1 MKDSNKKIRKF
12 NFILIFILML
22 LIILIYALYILKVDI
37 NTTNLEEKLSYA
49 DHTGRFD
56 EEFNSLSLADDIPVT
71 SGEDGNGTL
80 WMPVV
85 NEQEEMEATNGQIYC
100 VEPGDIITVGE
111 STSGN
116 RIEADFAVTDEQLED
131 ILRNTATE
139 VETGHND
146 HASNVENYLK
156 TSTTY
161 FYCNNEHYIESDSF
175 VNSETGEQVDNLYDV
190 AFQLSWRESPEF
202 QIGSWTRLKQLM
214 VWDSVLCLKEGFS
227 LEDEVRDTTSE
238 EKRAIKTIKLYSGGI
253 ISEEAFREV
262 FGDEAGFDF
271 IKGYTPKGYQA
282 VMENI
287 EANGGTMK
295 IDDGAT
301 YGEDIFADIDQDEK
315 TILLGPFSIDYIDDR
330 ISVGD
335 IAVGGISDMYLM
347 DEQGNRINIDYI
359 ELDHDN
365 DGMNEAYEVDNDHKY
380 NSFFSAIMPDNLGET
395 AGEVNINLLDYWEYS
410 KIYPDPNQEFY
421 VRFSYTGDEA
431 PKSVQLHVDFAWLEC
446 KVEFCMREGVINYIN
461 QTHNDSNWHEES
473 DTDVWYDEEG
483 NRHTETY
490 YWDCFR
496 RCEKSPFIDQADAQ
510 GQVYI
515 PSASRD
521 FEYDHAVF
529 KCKRNDDNDNDD
541 DDDDDDD
548 DDEIIETFIPLTM
561 KLGGKVF
568 EDAQSGKENIGN
580 GTLGS
585 EDRALANIKVT
596 LYEVTNNGLEL
607 AELASLDEERP
618 EVPQSEIDNKD
629 DWSRRINPT
638 ITDEYGYYEFRGL
651 NLAKKYVVMFTYD
664 GQNYF
669 ATQYLSTDG
678 GNSTAYTSVQD
689 MVSAGAYSTGEDNN
703 YWLITSKGTEL
714 TNANDSLVD
723 TTNIDEN
730 DRSRESLTYRFEEI
744 GSHPKSY
751 VSTNSLNTGVLTQD
765 GGQYYNTTFS
775 NYDLMGYTLNSNGEY
790 TQTRTQLIDGYLYDT
805 NGYLSYD
812 ENGNIT
818 STWQEGRINQE
829 IKAFI
834 DQNRRYPNENELRQ
848 IYSNIANGDADTLR
862 MLQFIEDTK
871 INAYTKNQAADAVS
885 EMDVY
890 PVYDRFTIH
899 VKSGNRYPNNSYE
912 NGTYDGSVTEYEEHY
927 YQLYGIYSK
936 YALPNGDGYHKY
948 HILTEVVHS
957 EEKYN
962 NIYPGQLQVN
972 LGLAERQRSDVSLQ
986 KDLFRA
992 TTKINGKTEVYE
1004 YNKRRQENDPYW
1016 EIQARISDYDNYYGN
1031 TNNSDTYYNRQLYQA
1046 DVDYNGQNGGSDLL
1060 EVYVTYQIMI
1070 RNQSQSTLNEIMEVV
1085 DYYDP
1090 DYTYMENLS
1099 WVRFDDGFSEEEYY
1113 DMMHYNYESDQAF
1126 ATMRGVAST
1135 NSSNT
1140 SKYGSVTEYDIGN
1153 NFQKVYI
1160 QGLQGTKLTSG
1171 QTAYIYLTFKVNGE
1185 GSNISLDTSANDL
1198 KYNYA
1203 EINGYK
1209 TYYRTGNDGNGE
1221 AFTTLPNYGDITEN
1235 NNPIIA
1241 DPNKDKTLAGLFDY
1255 DSVAGNF
1262 NSNDLVADGSGRY
1275 EQNFED
1281 DTDRAK
1287 GLKLTVN
1294 PGLVR
1299 HANGIVWEDER
1310 TETVGSTDNSSDALI
1325 GNGIRED
1332 EEIGVNGVT
1341 IQLVEKCTDGSE
1353 YIWQETT
1360 SGSTGVAG
1368 QYDFAS
1374 FIPGDYVIRFK
1385 YGDTDATTLTSEN
1398 GGSNVVSY
1406 NGQDYKSTTYQ
1417 MEITENGSGTTEIN
1431 QDDSTDPLNRYYGY
1445 VNTEGQNVTGT
1456 YNSEKNTASSGNT
1469 YGYNIS
1475 EADSSSIN
1483 YSDAKDLWTAN
1494 GRNDIKGREQVINYS
1509 TTNVTNHKAEV
1520 LASPYITP
1528 SYTNNLNSSSTV
1540 DYTDDEMRALYEEL
1554 KSNTFMTAETGIIA
1568 VEFEYDRIN
1577 TDGSNNGNGDGAN
1590 DQNGNY
1596 TLGNIDFGLVER
1608 PKAQL
1613 EIDKSVQNVNV
1624 TLINGSV
1631 LFDIN
1636 EEANNAIWQDHEEY
1650 SIDEEKINED
1660 NRNIDFDN
1668 GEIGMYEE
1676 YYGNDNRHRYSY
1688 RDEIDEIIRDRDN
1701 GLIQLTMDEELMQG
1715 ATIRITYN
1723 VKVTNVGEVD
1733 YVDDATK
1740 DFYYNGNIS
1749 GATISTTTANQ
1760 VIDYVQNNLQF
1771 ESGNSINTTDNG
1783 WNIITVSDITGQDLV
1798 NSKLETTNNARL
1810 SEFNTIIQTESF
1822 GTALVPGQA
1831 TALVPG
1837 QETTRTLILSQLISP
1852 ENSADDLTYGN
1863 MVEIVKTSNTV
1874 GRRMAYSVV
1883 GNQDPL
1889 FEQASEVDSSIA
1901 ERIVILTPF
1910 GEVRIYYIVGFII
1923 AALLIVGVVLI
1934 RKFVLKRKV
1943 K

>member
-1 MKDSNKKIRKF
+1 MEKSRAKTKKISP
-12 NFILIFILML
+12 ILLLILML
-22 LIILIYALYILKVDI
+22 LAVLIYALNILKIDI
-37 NTTNLEEKLSYA
+37 STTSLEEKLKYA

-56 EEFNSLSLADDIPVT
+56 SEFQSLSLEADKPVT
-71 SGEDGNGTL
+71 SGETGNGTL

-85 NEQEEMEATNGQIYC
+85 YEQDEMNATDGQIYC

-111 STSGN
+111 STSGD
-116 RIEADFAVTDEQLED
+116 RLEADFAVTDEMLEET
-131 ILRNTATE
+131 LRNTETE

-146 HASNVENYLK
+146 CADDVENYLK

-161 FYCNNEHYIESDSF
+161 FYCKNEHYIESDPYTNPVTDES
-175 VNSETGEQVDNLYDV
+175 VENLYDV
-190 AFQLSWRESPEF
+190 AFLMSWRESEEF
-202 QIGSWTRLKQLM
+202 QIGDWTRLKQLM
-214 VWDSVLCLKEGFS
+214 IWDSILCQKEGFS
-227 LEDEVRDTTSE
+227 LEDEVRDTTDE
-238 EKRAIKTIKLYSGGI
+238 ERRAIKTIKLYAGGL
-253 ISEEAFREV
+253 ISEEAYREV
-262 FGDEAGFDF
+262 FGENAGFNY
-271 IKGYTPKGYQA
+271 IKGYTPKGYQKF
-282 VMENI
+282 MEDI
-287 EANGGTMK
+287 EDNGGTMK
-295 IDDGAT
+295 IDNGAT
-301 YGEDIFADIDQDEK
+301 YGDDIFADVDQNEK
-315 TILLGPFSIDYIDDR
+315 RVLLGPFNINYIDGR
-330 ISVGD
+330 ISAGD
-335 IAVGGISDMYLM
+335 IAVGGISDMYLT
-347 DEQGNRINIDYI
+347 DSNGNRINLDYI
-359 ELDHDN
+359 FIDRNE
-365 DGMNEAYEVDNDHKY
+365 DGEYEGFEVDNENKE
-380 NSFFSAIMPDNLGET
+380 NSFFSAIKPEGMSGEQVEGT
-395 AGEVNINLLDYWEYS
+395 ENINLLDYWNYA
-410 KIYPDPNQEFY
+410 KIYPDPNETFFVSFIY
-421 VRFSYTGDEA
+421 EDEV
-431 PKSVQLHVDFAWLEC
+431 PDCVQLHADFQWLEC
-446 KVEFCMREGVINYIN
+446 KVEFCMRDGVINYIN
-461 QTHNDSNWHEES
+461 QTHEDSNWHTER
-473 DTDVWYDEEG
+473 DVWYDEEG
-483 NRHTETY
+483 HRHVDRWECY
-490 YWDCFR
+490 R
-496 RCEKSPFIDQADAQ
+496 RCEKEPFIDQADVQ

-515 PSASRD
+515 PSASR
-521 FEYDHAVF
+521 EWKYDEAVF
-529 KCKRNDDNDNDD
+529 TCEKDKTPPPGGG
-541 DDDDDDD
+541 DDDDDD
-548 DDEIIETFIPLTM
+548 DDEPDETYIPLTM

-580 GTLGS
+580 GTLGE
-585 EDRALANIKVT
+585 EDRALSNIKVT
-596 LYEVTNNGLEL
+596 LYEVTDNGLEL
-607 AELASLDEERP
+607 AELASLEDERP
-618 EVPQSEIDNKD
+618 ESSQSAIDNKD

-638 ITDEYGYYEFRGL
+638 LTDANGYYEFRGL

-664 GQNYF
+664 GQSYF
-669 ATQYLSTDG
+669 ATQYLTEVEGENIGEAS
-678 GNSTAYTSVQD
+678 AYASVQNA
-689 MVSAGAYSTGEDNN
+689 VSSGAYSTGDDNN

-714 TNANDSLVD
+714 TNEGDSLVD
-723 TTNIDEN
+723 TSEIDQN

-751 VSTNSLNTGVLTQD
+751 VSTNSLNTGELTVD

-775 NYDLMGYTLNSNGEY
+775 NYDLMGYTLNSNAEY
-790 TQTRTQLIDGYLYDT
+790 VQTGIQLIDGYLYDA

-812 ENGNIT
+812 DSGKVT
-818 STWQEGRINQE
+818 STWQEGRISQE
-829 IKAFI
+829 IKNFI
-834 DQNRRYPNENELRQ
+834 DQNRRYPSESELRN
-848 IYSNIANGDADTLR
+848 IYFNIANGDEEVLK
-862 MLQFIEDTK
+862 MIQFIEDTK
-871 INAYTKNQAADAVS
+871 INAYTKNQAADEVS

-899 VKSGNRYPNNSYE
+899 INAGNRYPNNSYE
-912 NGTYDGSVTEYEEHY
+912 DGTYDGEVTDYAGHYFQIYGYYVKETNENADYGHSVR
-927 YQLYGIYSK
+927 
-936 YALPNGDGYHKY
+936 
-948 HILTEVVHS
+948 VVHS
-957 EEKYN
+957 EERYN
-962 NIYPGQLQVN
+962 NIYQGQLQVN
-972 LGLAERQRSDVSLQ
+972 LGLVERQRSDVSLQ

-1113 DMMHYNYESDQAF
+1113 DMMHYNYERDQAF
-1126 ATMRGVAST
+1126 ATMSGVAST

-1209 TYYRTGNDGNGE
+1209 TYYRTGTDGNGE
-1221 AFTTLPNYGDITEN
+1221 ALTTLPNYGDITEN
-1235 NNPIIA
+1235 NNPIIS

-1568 VEFEYDRIN
+1568 VEFEYNRIN

-1822 GTALVPGQA
+1822 GAD
-1831 TALVPG
+1831 ALVPG

-1923 AALLIVGVVLI
+1923 AALLIVGIVLI